1 MHVMIH
7 LVDTFHLGRP
17 GIICAGL
24 LEAADNSLVMI
35 DCGPENVFE
44 SLVKGIS
51 QLGFKA
57 SKVKYL
63 LATHIH
69 LDHCGGAW
77 RWAKEFGTKVYV
89 HPKGAPHMID
99 PQKLIGSATRI
110 YGDKMEYLWGK
121 IQPIP
126 VAQIVPA
133 EDQALLQLGTVA
145 LKVLYTPGHAQ
156 HHNAYWLA
164 AERTVFAGDVAGV
177 IIDRGPAVPPFP
189 PPDIHLEAWQQSIAS
204 IRALDPQ
211 TLHITHFGRIESPLE
226 RLAELETRI
235 VVWANWMKER
245 LREGKSED
253 EIVPEFAK
261 FTERELLAAGAP
273 PKDPATYEQADP
285 AFMSVA
291 GLSRYWRRI
300 HPEALM

>member
-1 MHVMIH
+1 MIH
-7 LVDTFHLGRP
+7 LVDTFHLGHP
-17 GIICAGL
+17 KIICAAV
-24 LEAADNSLVMI
+24 LEADDDSLVMI

-44 SLVKGIS
+44 SLVNGMA

-57 SKVKYL
+57 SNVKHL
-63 LATHIH
+63 FATHIH

-77 RWAKEFGTKVYV
+77 RWAKEFGTKIYV
-89 HPKGAPHMID
+89 HPKGAPHLID

-110 YGDKMEYLWGK
+110 YGDRMDHLWGK
-121 IQPIP
+121 IEPIP
-126 VAQIVPA
+126 VAQVVLA
-133 EDQALLQLGTVA
+133 EGGAHLQLGAVD
-145 LKVLYTPGHAQ
+145 LNVLYTPGHAQ

-177 IIDRGPAVPPFP
+177 IIDQGPAVPPFP

-211 TLHITHFGRIESPLE
+211 TLHITHFGRIECPLQ
-226 RLAELETRI
+226 RLDELEARM
-235 VVWANWMKER
+235 VAWANWMKER

-253 EIVPEFAK
+253 EIVLEFAK
-261 FTERELLAAGAP
+261 FTERELLGAGAP
-273 PKDPATYEQADP
+273 ARDLATYEQADP

-291 GLSRYWRRI
+291 GLGRYWRRF
-300 HPEALM
+300 HPEALT